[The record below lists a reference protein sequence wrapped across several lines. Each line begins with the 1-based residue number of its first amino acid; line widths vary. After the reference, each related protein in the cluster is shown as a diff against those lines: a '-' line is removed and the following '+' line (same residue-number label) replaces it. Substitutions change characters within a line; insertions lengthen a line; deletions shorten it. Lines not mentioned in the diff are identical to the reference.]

1 MSEDSRAIV
10 MDQLLRRIRGEFVE
24 MPGLR
29 LTLEQA
35 QRLWHLDEEICR
47 GLLGALVDLEFLIRD
62 SEGRY
67 GRLSDGALHTERLR
81 AAKADLGSP
90 SGRPS
95 TRRET
100 A

>member
-1 MSEDSRAIV
+1 MSEGSRAIV
-10 MDQLLRRIRGEFVE
+10 MDPLLRRIRGEFVE

-29 LTLEQA
+29 LTLDQA
-35 QRLWHLDEEICR
+35 QRLWHLNEEICR

-67 GRLSDGALHTERLR
+67 ARLSDGASRTERR
-81 AAKADLGSP
+81 RMGKADLGS
-90 SGRPS
+90 
-95 TRRET
+95 TRRKET